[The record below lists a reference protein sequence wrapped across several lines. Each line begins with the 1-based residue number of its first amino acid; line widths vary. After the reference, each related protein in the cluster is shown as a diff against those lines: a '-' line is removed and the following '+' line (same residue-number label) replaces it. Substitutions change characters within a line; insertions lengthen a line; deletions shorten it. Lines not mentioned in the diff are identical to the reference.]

1 MWYVKNEILNVEFIL
16 RFTIRY
22 NIITTLFLFL
32 HSITNLQK
40 FLQLLSNSYNFFYIF
55 KNS

>member
-22 NIITTLFLFL
+22 NITTLFF
-32 HSITNLQK
+32 ITYHTTSFNVMLK
-40 FLQLLSNSYNFFYIF
+40 CDLL
-55 KNS
+55 

>member
-22 NIITTLFLFL
+22 NIITTLFF
-32 HSITNLQK
+32 ITYHTTSFNVMLK
-40 FLQLLSNSYNFFYIF
+40 CDLL
-55 KNS
+55 